1 MWELDH
7 KEGWMPK
14 NWCFWIV
21 VLEKTLES
29 LLESKEVKAF
39 NLKGN
44 QLWIFIGS
52 TNTEAEAQIIWPP
65 DVQSRLIGK
74 TWYAEEYWVQQEK
87 GWQKMRLLN
96 GITKSMDKSL
106 NKLQEIV
113 NDREAWRAAV
123 HGVKKS
129 WTQFNDWTTE
139 SSSYLCLFLQNGLY
153 IVLYFHLESETP
165 NHLRHN
171 GILLSHKER
180 MK

>member
-1 MWELDH
+1 M
-7 KEGWMPK
+7 
-14 NWCFWIV
+14 
-21 VLEKTLES
+21 LEKTLETP
-29 LLESKEVKAF
+29 LDSKEIKPVTP
-39 NLKGN
+39 KGN
-44 QLWIFIGS
+44 QPWIFTGW
-52 TNTEAEAQIIWPP
+52 TDAEVEAPIIWPP

-74 TWYAEEYWVQQEK
+74 TWDAEEYWGQQEK

-113 NDREAWRAAV
+113 NDREAGRAAV

-129 WTQFNDWTTE
+129 WTKFNDWTTE
-139 SSSYLCLFLQNGLY
+139 SSSYLCLFLQNWLY

>member
-1 MWELDH
+1 MASNCGAGEDLW
-7 KEGWMPK
+7 
-14 NWCFWIV
+14 
-21 VLEKTLES
+21 ES
-29 LLESKEVKAF
+29 LDSQETKEIKPV
-39 NLKGN
+39 NPKGTL
-44 QLWIFIGS
+44 LWIFIES
-52 TNTEAEAQIIWPP
+52 TDTEAEAPIIWPP

-74 TWYAEEYWVQQEK
+74 TWDAEEYWGQQEK

-113 NDREAWRAAV
+113 NDREARCAAV

-139 SSSYLCLFLQNGLY
+139 SSSYLCLFLQNWLY

-165 NHLRHN
+165 NHLRHS